1 MQNAK
6 CMHPD
11 TTLNG
16 MMCACFCT
24 MQDLN
29 KHAMC
34 ETNRKLDSG
43 QIGEWH
49 IVCARTNVLIKRK
62 QDCVN
67 LSIILCTKRYDMCML
82 LCNARFEQTCDV
94 WHEQQ
99 IGFGTD
105 WGRTCS
111 VCTDKCPLEKKERL
125 CQFVNYIV
133 YNKPVITHD
142 TWAFPI
148 PSIVPETCSFCW
160 CAWCVFVHSSTVCAE
175 IDAVSP
181 NKQACP

>member
-1 MQNAK
+1 MLVHA
-6 CMHPD
+6 
-11 TTLNG
+11 
-16 MMCACFCT
+16 
-24 MQDLN
+24 
-29 KHAMC
+29 KHAMTKEIENY
-34 ETNRKLDSG
+34 ETVQYAEREVHASG
-43 QIGEWH
+43 YDIE
-49 IVCARTNVLIKRK
+49 
-62 QDCVN
+62 
-67 LSIILCTKRYDMCML
+67 RYDMCML
-82 LCNARFEQTCDV
+82 LCNPRFEQTCDV
-94 WHEQQ
+94 WHEQE
-99 IGFGTD
+99 IGMATD